1 MHVTQINMAKTGYL
15 FLAKGYKAR
24 EEDIAWMKEFGCDSI
39 VIEEGIKE
47 RLRPQWRK
55 LLTPLK
61 KGDEIVT
68 GATPSSMV
76 TSKVISTRW
85 RSVKLT

>member
-1 MHVTQINMAKTGYL
+1 MHITQINMAKTGYL

-55 LLTPLK
+55 LLTLLK
-61 KGDEIVT
+61 
-68 GATPSSMV
+68 ATRSS
-76 TSKVISTRW
+76 SPG
-85 RSVKLT
+85 

>member
-1 MHVTQINMAKTGYL
+1 MAKTGYL

-47 RLRPQWRK
+47 RLSILIRCRILSSSRAPSMRERK
-55 LLTPLK
+55 QSDNTVP
-61 KGDEIVT
+61 V
-68 GATPSSMV
+68 S
-76 TSKVISTRW
+76 
-85 RSVKLT
+85 

>member
-1 MHVTQINMAKTGYL
+1 MYFWLHVTQINMAKTGYL

-47 RLRPQWRK
+47 RLRPS
-55 LLTPLK
+55 
-61 KGDEIVT
+61 
-68 GATPSSMV
+68 GASCSPS
-76 TSKVISTRW
+76 
-85 RSVKLT
+85 